1 MTRSSAHAVS
11 LTPLGGPTVL
21 IGFAGHRFLVDPT
34 FDTAQDYPIGSRVL
48 AKTSDAIVSAD
59 EIGPVDAVLLS
70 HDQHPDNLD
79 RAGRAFA
86 ENAPLVLTTRL
97 AAGRL
102 RGHCRG
108 LLPGKRTDV
117 GSVSVTAVPAQHGPD
132 GTEDKTG
139 PVIGFVLEA
148 PDAPTVYISGDNAS
162 LDVVCDVADR
172 FPEIEIAIPFAG
184 AARTPLVDAFLTLTS
199 SEAVEAAAILG
210 RPRVLAAHTD
220 GWAHFTQNGS
230 SFRAAFEEAGIA
242 SLLLDASPG
251 LPVHVLPSGGKG

>member
-1 MTRSSAHAVS
+1 MTRTSAHAVS

-34 FDTAQDYPIGSRVL
+34 FDPAGDYPVGSRVL
-48 AKTSDAIVSAD
+48 TKTSDAIVSAD

-79 RAGRAFA
+79 RAGRVFA

-102 RGHCRG
+102 RGRCRG
-108 LLPGKRTDV
+108 LLPGERADV
-117 GSVSVTAVPAQHGPD
+117 GSVTVTAVPAQHGPD

-148 PDAPTVYISGDNAS
+148 PDAPTLYISGDNAS
-162 LDVVCDVADR
+162 LDVVRAVADR
-172 FPEIEIAIPFAG
+172 FPEIEIAILFGG
-184 AARTPLVDAFLTLTS
+184 AARSPLVDGFLTLTS

-210 RPRVLAAHTD
+210 HPRVLAAHTD
-220 GWAHFTQNGS
+220 GWAHFTQDGS
-230 SFRAAFEEAGIA
+230 SFRAAFEEAGIGP
-242 SLLLDASPG
+242 LLLDTSPG
-251 LPVHVLPSGGKG
+251 VPVHLDRSVQQG